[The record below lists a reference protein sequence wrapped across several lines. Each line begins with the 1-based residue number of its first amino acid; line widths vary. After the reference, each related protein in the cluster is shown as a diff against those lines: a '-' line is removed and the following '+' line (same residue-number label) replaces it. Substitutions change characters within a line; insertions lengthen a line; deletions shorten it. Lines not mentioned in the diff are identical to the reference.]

1 MNRIP
6 VGVQSHIELLRFQV
20 IELIRDPE
28 GFILFLMIILSD
40 GIELDKSLQHQY
52 ANMYLRR
59 HTPLALLG
67 SGKSH
72 ENDAMMLA
80 NGIAQVKELG
90 QLLQILLKGGGGS
103 T

>member
-1 MNRIP
+1 MRP
-6 VGVQSHIELLRFQV
+6 DMLTSHVDLVRFQV
-20 IELIRDPE
+20 HELIRDPE

-40 GIELDKSLQHQY
+40 GIDVDQSLQHQY

-67 SGKSH
+67 SGKH
-72 ENDAMMLA
+72 NENDTMMLA

-90 QLLQILLKGGGGS
+90 HLLQILLKGGSGS
-103 T
+103 SQ